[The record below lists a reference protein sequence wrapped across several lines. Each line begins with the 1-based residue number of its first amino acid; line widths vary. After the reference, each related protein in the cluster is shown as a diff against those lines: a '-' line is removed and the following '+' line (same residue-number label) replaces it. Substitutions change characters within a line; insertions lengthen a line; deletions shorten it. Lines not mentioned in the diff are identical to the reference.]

1 MKKFFM
7 TLCLILAFALGTL
20 FPIANAF
27 EIPSFVK
34 DIEIYDV
41 TENQV
46 FLAEIERLYHKRF
59 DSEQDKTNYT
69 QAFTRFR
76 AKVENI
82 KSGNMH

>member
-1 MKKFFM
+1 M
-7 TLCLILAFALGTL
+7 LIRKDL
-20 FPIANAF
+20 
-27 EIPSFVK
+27 EIIFNNP
-34 DIEIYDV
+34 EIK
-41 TENQV
+41 NS
-46 FLAEIERLYHKRF
+46 LAEVERLYHKRF

>member
-1 MKKFFM
+1 MLLRKDLEIIFKNPE
-7 TLCLILAFALGTL
+7 IKADFA
-20 FPIANAF
+20 
-27 EIPSFVK
+27 EV
-34 DIEIYDV
+34 EH
-41 TENQV
+41 
-46 FLAEIERLYHKRF
+46 LYHKRF

>member
-1 MKKFFM
+1 MLLRKD
-7 TLCLILAFALGTL
+7 L
-20 FPIANAF
+20 
-27 EIPSFVK
+27 EIIFNNP
-34 DIEIYDV
+34 EIQADLV
-41 TENQV
+41 
-46 FLAEIERLYHKRF
+46 EIERLYHKRF

>member
-1 MKKFFM
+1 MLLRKD
-7 TLCLILAFALGTL
+7 L
-20 FPIANAF
+20 
-27 EIPSFVK
+27 EIIFNNPESK
-34 DIEIYDV
+34 TD
-41 TENQV
+41 
-46 FLAEIERLYHKRF
+46 LAEIERLYHKRF